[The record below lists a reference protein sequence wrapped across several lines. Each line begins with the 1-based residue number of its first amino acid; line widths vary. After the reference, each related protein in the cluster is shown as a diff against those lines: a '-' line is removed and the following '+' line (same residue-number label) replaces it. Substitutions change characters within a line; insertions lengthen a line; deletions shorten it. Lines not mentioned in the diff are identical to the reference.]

1 MYSFPPS
8 FLVVARQEFRA
19 ELQFMVTDFDCD
31 DEGHILSLKVTVLVL
46 LVDGPTTGS
55 CCHSCAVDL
64 YGKCGACCFQVGI
77 KYRCGQ

>member
-1 MYSFPPS
+1 MYYFPPS
-8 FLVVARQEFRA
+8 FLVAAGQFRV

-31 DEGHILSLKVTVLVL
+31 DEGHFLFLKVIVLVL
-46 LVDGPTTGS
+46 FVDGLITGS
-55 CCHSCAVDL
+55 CCCSCAVDL